1 MTGICGYAA
10 NRCRLQ
16 PLELVIR
23 FVFRWAFRFLLL
35 AVVLVIGLLLLKD
48 SIARSYAEQQI
59 RRSTGFEAKVGKVQL
74 GLLEPRI
81 NIEGLVIYNP
91 AEFGGSPL
99 IDAPDI
105 HLEYLPGELAKHKV
119 HLKFLRLNIHEMN
132 IVQNNNRTNLL
143 ECLNKVSPSSGSDAK
158 SSRNRYS
165 LSGVDLLNLSVDRVR
180 YTDMQHPKRSQDIK
194 LALEN
199 HLERNVR
206 SVDEFVN
213 IILKQ
218 VFRAGI
224 TIYIDERPHSKPSR

>member
-1 MTGICGYAA
+1 
-10 NRCRLQ
+10 
-16 PLELVIR
+16 VIR
-23 FVFRWAFRFLLL
+23 FVFRWAFRFFLL

-48 SIARSYAEQQI
+48 TIARSFAEQQI
-59 RRSTGFEAKVGKVQL
+59 RRSTGFDAKVGKVQL

-81 NIEGLVIYNP
+81 TIEGLVIYNP
-91 AEFGGSPL
+91 SEFGGSPL

-105 HLEYLPGELAKHKV
+105 HAEYVPGDLARHKV

-132 IVQNNNRTNLL
+132 IVQNNGRTNLL
-143 ECLNKVSPSSGSDAK
+143 EYLNKVSPSSDNPSK
-158 SSRNRYS
+158 SSGGGYS
-165 LSGVDLLNLSVDRVR
+165 FSGVDLLNLSVGKVR

-206 SVDEFVN
+206 SADEFVN

-218 VFRAGI
+218 VFRAGV